1 MTGMTDRTGWTGDD
15 VTAVAHCVLA
25 PNPGPMTLDGTNTW
39 VLSAPGAARA
49 AVVDPGPADPNHL
62 RAVLEAVEARGA
74 RVGVVLL
81 THGHLDHS
89 EGAGSLAAA
98 AGGVGVRALDPAQ
111 RLGGEGLSGGDVL
124 DVDGLVVEVI

>member
-1 MTGMTDRTGWTGDD
+1 MTGETGWTGGD

-49 AVVDPGPADPNHL
+49 VVVDPGPADPGHL
-62 RAVLEAVEARGA
+62 RAVLDAVEARGA
-74 RVGVVLL
+74 GVAVVLL

-89 EGAGSLAAA
+89 EAARSFAEAPPGGAPPG
-98 AGGVGVRALDPAQ
+98 
-111 RLGGEGLSGGDVL
+111 
-124 DVDGLVVEVI
+124 